1 MTTYTE
7 VIKMSVTSI
16 NKITSLDYFQSDNE
30 TPKTNVTPTF
40 KPVADY
46 Q

>member
-16 NKITSLDYFQSDNE
+16 NKITSLENFQSDNE
-30 TPKTNVTPTF
+30 TPKHNVTPTF
-40 KPVADY
+40 KSVADY